1 MMLAKETLEEVPG
14 QMLNYF
20 KRRGIVPNPAS
31 EAQRRALQQQL
42 SQARSMGGRNPQNK
56 DDFWARKKDEFLQ
69 KIDQQSAGQISLFDA
84 QDWTERN
91 GYPSLD
97 PYIIQDNFR
106 NPQYVNPLLMAPQQQ
121 MHPQQ
126 VNYNYNPNAQMMQQ

>member
-1 MMLAKETLEEVPG
+1 
-14 QMLNYF
+14 
-20 KRRGIVPNPAS
+20 
-31 EAQRRALQQQL
+31 
-42 SQARSMGGRNPQNK
+42 MGGRNPQNK

-69 KIDQQSAGQISLFDA
+69 KIDQQSNGQISLFDA

-126 VNYNYNPNAQMMQQ
+126 VNYNYNPNAQMMQQQMYMQQNTMQNQGAAQQQPMYQQQMSMAPQGGQPLLQNPQDMNRR